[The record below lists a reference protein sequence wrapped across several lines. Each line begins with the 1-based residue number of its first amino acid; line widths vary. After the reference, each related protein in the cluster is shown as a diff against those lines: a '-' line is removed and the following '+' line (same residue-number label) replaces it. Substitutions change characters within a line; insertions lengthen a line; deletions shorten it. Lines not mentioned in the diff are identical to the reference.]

1 MDRDI
6 AWTLSIQGFIDTAY
20 ARRVATRLAA
30 GPLLAVRFTD
40 PARPRGPFDEFFVRD
55 CAPAEALAAL
65 AAARPL
71 PEHYV
76 TVLEDRPDLVPA
88 YARGGYQLSHREQ
101 LMACDLD
108 RARLPPPDVEA
119 MVAATA
125 ADADWLNAHDPQ
137 RLRWINDDHLA
148 DPQIS
153 HYALIVDGLPAARG
167 RNVRLD
173 QTYSFV
179 SRIYTAEPYRRR
191 GLARALMLR
200 VLADDRARGARWSV
214 LTASVMG
221 ESLYAALGYRALGT
235 IAIFE
240 PA

>member
-30 GPLLAVRFTD
+30 GPLLAVRFAD

-88 YARGGYQLSHREQ
+88 YARGGYQLARRADSISAAAILDALEGPLALTECASSPGQ
-101 LMACDLD
+101 CDIEGHC
-108 RARLPPPDVEA
+108 R
-119 MVAATA
+119 
-125 ADADWLNAHDPQ
+125 
-137 RLRWINDDHLA
+137 
-148 DPQIS
+148 
-153 HYALIVDGLPAARG
+153 
-167 RNVRLD
+167 
-173 QTYSFV
+173 V
-179 SRIYTAEPYRRR
+179 SRAWQSVSGAIRRSLQDVTLAQLAGLENEPVHLPILEREVKIIGTRT
-191 GLARALMLR
+191 
-200 VLADDRARGARWSV
+200 RGAS
-214 LTASVMG
+214 
-221 ESLYAALGYRALGT
+221 
-235 IAIFE
+235 
-240 PA
+240 